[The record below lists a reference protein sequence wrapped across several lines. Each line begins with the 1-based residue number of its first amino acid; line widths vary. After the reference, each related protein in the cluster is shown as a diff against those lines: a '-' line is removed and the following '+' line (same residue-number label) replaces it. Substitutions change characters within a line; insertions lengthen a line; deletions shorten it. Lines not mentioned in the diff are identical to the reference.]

1 MRAAARGGAPR
12 AAPRQ
17 ADGARAW
24 FIAAVSLVLAG
35 TVTDSRKLAP
45 DSLFDLNLGRYIAAH
60 GLPRRN
66 VWTVAAHGAPWTDQQ
81 WLAHLIFY
89 AAWRVAGYPGLA
101 ALSAALI
108 TGGFAMLALLMLRR
122 GIPPARMF
130 AWTMVAFLVCLG
142 NTTVRAQSFG
152 YLYFGITIS
161 LLVTDRPVA
170 RMRARTWL
178 VIPVLLLWANSH
190 GSVLLGAGLAALYGG
205 YRSVLALARRDKGGA
220 AGGALL
226 AVASI
231 AAALCTPYGLAIARY
246 YQSLLGRGVLSRY
259 ITEWAP
265 PRLESPLS
273 WGFFALVVLCALAFA
288 VAWLRGARP
297 DPILMA
303 GTLILLCLALTAERN
318 QAWFGFGG
326 SLFAADTLARARPAA
341 GSLSRGFRSA
351 VATVLAAAALTS
363 LVALASTPVSTFEA
377 GFPIRALD
385 AAASIAA
392 GNPSLRMIGDDW
404 SDTPML
410 WLHPAMTGRVGFDIR
425 EEQYTSAQLSDYFD
439 FLLRIGPHWQRV
451 TAGYGI
457 IVISRRQYPWLAA
470 AVHSLPGWRLVFSD
484 RGGSV
489 LVRADVR
496 TRTGPPR
503 RGSR

>member
-1 MRAAARGGAPR
+1 M
-12 AAPRQ
+12 
-17 ADGARAW
+17 
-24 FIAAVSLVLAG
+24 SLVLAG

-60 GLPRRN
+60 GLPHRN
-66 VWTVAAHGAPWTDQQ
+66 VWTVAAHGASWTDQQ
-81 WLAHLIFY
+81 WLGHLIFY

-101 ALSAALI
+101 AVSAALI
-108 TGGFAMLALLMLRR
+108 TGGFAMLALLMLLR

-130 AWTMVAFLVCLG
+130 AWTMAAFLVCLG
-142 NTTVRAQSFG
+142 NMTVRAQSFG
-152 YLYFGITIS
+152 YLYFGLTM
-161 LLVTDRPVA
+161 LLLAADRPAA
-170 RMRARTWL
+170 RIRARTWL

-205 YRSVLALARRDKGGA
+205 YRSVLALARRRGGAA

-226 AVASI
+226 AVASL
-231 AAALCTPYGLAIARY
+231 ATVLCTPYGLAIAGY
-246 YQSLLGRGVLSRY
+246 YRNLLGRGVLSRY

-265 PRLESPLS
+265 PRLDSALS
-273 WGFFALVVLCALAFA
+273 WGFFALVVLCAVSFL
-288 VAWLRGARP
+288 VAWRRGIRP
-297 DPILMA
+297 DPVLAA
-303 GTLILLCLALTAERN
+303 GALILLCLALIAERN

-326 SLFAADTLARARPAA
+326 SLFAADTLARGWPAA

-351 VATVLAAAALTS
+351 VAAVLAAAALTS
-363 LVALASTPVSTFEA
+363 LAALASTPVSTFEA

-392 GNPSLRMIGDDW
+392 RNPSLRMIGDDW

-439 FLLRIGPHWQRV
+439 FLLRIGPRWQRV
-451 TAGYGI
+451 TAGYAI

-470 AVHSLPGWRLVFSD
+470 AVRKLPGWRLVFSD
-484 RGGSV
+484 RAGSV
-489 LVRADVR
+489 LVRAGVR
-496 TRTGPPR
+496 TRTEPPR
-503 RGSR
+503 RRTR

>member
-35 TVTDSRKLAP
+35 TATDSRKLVS

-89 AAWRVAGYPGLA
+89 GAWRVAGYPGLA

-496 TRTGPPR
+496 TRTEPPR